1 MFSLSRRRRSNRDE
15 QVSYPY
21 GVRRIDSTD
30 RRPEKYVKKLLGKTD
45 IEDALKRLDKLTQE
59 EVRMAT
65 AQLLTLT
72 HGVDDKVT
80 RIDDEIKIV
89 DGKVTRIDEEIKGVD
104 GKVTRIDDE
113 VKGVGGKVNDIGD
126 TVRVVHEGAQCIMFS
141 YSFLRKLLYDQTE
154 RQPKQCYNRWQKRRL
169 QSCN

>member
-1 MFSLSRRRRSNRDE
+1 
-15 QVSYPY
+15 
-21 GVRRIDSTD
+21 
-30 RRPEKYVKKLLGKTD
+30 LGKTE

-80 RIDDEIKIV
+80 RIDDEVKSV
-89 DGKVTRIDEEIKGVD
+89 N

-126 TVRVVHEGAQCIMFS
+126 TVRVVHEGARYLIFS
-141 YSFLRKLLYDQTE
+141 HSFFR
-154 RQPKQCYNRWQKRRL
+154 
-169 QSCN
+169 